1 MFEILKN
8 TNIDFLKL
16 RKIAYVFSFLLIFSG
31 LFAIYRIV
39 TGTANMGLDFTGG
52 VTVQVKFSKPILID
66 KIREVLNKIGYKA
79 SIQKIGAETENV
91 FLIRTTLKDSK
102 SSSSTE
108 IIDALKKELQDN
120 NPEVL
125 EENMIG
131 PVVSAQLKQKALY
144 AIFWAA
150 IGILIYIW
158 IRFKFKFAVAATIAT
173 LHDVLA
179 ILGIMVLLGREIDIL
194 VITALMT
201 IAGYSLTDTVVVFDR
216 IRENMRNILKESF
229 ESIINRSI
237 NEVLSRTIITSATT
251 LFVALALYLFG
262 GHVLNNFAFAI
273 TLGVIIGTYS
283 SWFVASAIVFDWEN
297 YEKRHKIIK

>member
-1 MFEILKN
+1 MFEIIKN
-8 TNIDFLKL
+8 TKIDFLKL
-16 RKIAYVFSFLLIFSG
+16 RKIAYVFSFLLISLG
-31 LFAIYRIV
+31 LFSIYKIV
-39 TGTANMGLDFTGG
+39 VGTANMGLDFTGG
-52 VTVQVKFSKPILID
+52 ISVQIKFSNPITTD
-66 KIREVLNKIGYKA
+66 KIREVLNNIGYKA
-79 SIQKIGAETENV
+79 SLQKIGEPVENI

-102 SSSSTE
+102 SSGSTE
-108 IIDALKKELQDN
+108 IVEALKKELQEN
-120 NPEVL
+120 SLEVL

-158 IRFKFKFAVAATIAT
+158 IRFQFKFAVAATVAT
-173 LHDVLA
+173 IHDVLL
-179 ILGIMVLLGREIDIL
+179 ILGIIVLLGREVDIL

-237 NEVLSRTIITSATT
+237 NEVLSRTIITSGTT

-262 GHVLNNFAFAI
+262 GNVLNNFAFAI
-273 TLGVIIGTYS
+273 TAGIIVGTYS

-297 YEKRHKIIK
+297 FEKKHKIIK

>member
-16 RKIAYVFSFLLIFSG
+16 RKMAYVFSFLLIFFG
-31 LFAIYRIV
+31 VFAIYRII
-39 TGTANMGLDFTGG
+39 TGTAVMGLDFTGG
-52 VTVQVKFSKPILID
+52 VTVQVKFSKPISTD

-79 SIQKIGAETENV
+79 SLQKIGAETENI

-102 SSSSTE
+102 ASSSTE

-120 NPEVL
+120 NLEVL

-150 IGILIYIW
+150 IGILVYIW

-237 NEVLSRTIITSATT
+237 NEVLSRTIITSGTT
-251 LFVALALYLFG
+251 LFVSLALYLFG

-273 TLGVIIGTYS
+273 TLGIIIGTYS

-297 YEKRHKIIK
+297 YEKRHKVIK

>member
-1 MFEILKN
+1 MFEIIKN
-8 TNIDFLKL
+8 TKIDFLKL
-16 RKIAYVFSFLLIFSG
+16 RKITYVVSFLMVSLG
-31 LFAIYRIV
+31 LFSIYKISV
-39 TGTANMGLDFTGG
+39 GNANMGLDFTGG
-52 VTVQVKFSKPILID
+52 VSVQIKFSNPITID
-66 KIREVLNKIGYKA
+66 KIREILNKIGYKV
-79 SIQKIGAETENV
+79 SLQKIGEPAENI

-102 SSSSTE
+102 SSGSTE
-108 IIDALKKELQDN
+108 IVDTLKKALQDN
-120 NPEVL
+120 SLEVL

-144 AIFWAA
+144 AIFWSA

-158 IRFKFKFAVAATIAT
+158 IRFQFKFAVAATAAT
-173 LHDVLA
+173 IHDVLS
-179 ILGIMVLLGREIDIL
+179 ILGIIVLFGREIDIL

-216 IRENMRNILKESF
+216 IRENMKNILKESF

-237 NEVLSRTIITSATT
+237 NEVLSRTIITSFTT

-262 GHVLNNFAFAI
+262 GNVLNNFAFAI
-273 TLGVIIGTYS
+273 TIGIIVGTYS

-297 YEKRHKIIK
+297 IEKKHKISK